1 MASDMG
7 SRSGVSRRDKVIL
20 GAILVVAVLLRV
32 GVALYLGDVVDAP
45 PLLTDQRS
53 YHALGAR
60 LLEGHGFSFAKAWYP
75 FTPADTPTAHW
86 SFLYSLIVAGVY
98 GIFGIHPLAMRLV
111 QAVVGGV
118 LLPLVVYRLGRR
130 IFEPVTRE
138 AQGDRKRDGSA
149 STVAPLAAAAP
160 PAAAISLAAA
170 APLAAA
176 AVTAVY
182 GYFVLYAATLMT
194 ETLFIT
200 VLVWSLEVSLGVVR
214 ALGKGQRVQRSQTL
228 QLGLSLSLGTL
239 LRQSLL
245 PWVPVLF
252 LYLAWVAWRQRL
264 LGAAVRVAVVVG
276 AMLAVAILPWTY
288 RNTRVYGQV
297 LLLNSNT
304 GYAMYSGQHPMH
316 GTRFREFDA
325 APLPEDLAWGNE
337 AAMDGQLM
345 ALGVEFVLD
354 DPGRYLLLSLSR
366 VRAFFEFWP
375 TPDTTLIHNL
385 GRVGS
390 FGLFLPFMLYGL
402 TLGGRERA
410 LVRTNGLLFLFA
422 AFYTVL
428 HVMTWAM
435 VRYRLPVDAAMIP
448 WAGWALADLGNR
460 VLVRL
465 RRGSPAGEVKA
476 SAVAVCRAD
485 AE

>member
-1 MASDMG
+1 MRALSNLCM
-7 SRSGVSRRDKVIL
+7 VVRRERAIL
-20 GAILVVAVLLRV
+20 GGILAVAVLLRV

-98 GIFGIHPLAMRLV
+98 GIFGVHPLAMRLV

-118 LLPLVVYRLGRR
+118 LVPFAVYRLGRR
-130 IFEPVTRE
+130 IFEPATRE
-138 AQGDRKRDGSA
+138 AECGGQRDRS
-149 STVAPLAAAAP
+149 VAG
-160 PAAAISLAAA
+160 I

-176 AVTAVY
+176 AVAAVY

-194 ETLFIT
+194 ETLFIA
-200 VLVWSLEVSLGVVR
+200 VLVWSLEVSLGVMHAV
-214 ALGKGQRVQRSQTL
+214 GDGQPVSRSQTF

-245 PWVPVLF
+245 PWVPVL
-252 LYLAWVAWRQRL
+252 LAALLWVAWRRRVFW
-264 LGAAVRVAVVVG
+264 AAVQVAAVVG
-276 AMLAVAILPWTY
+276 AMLVVAILPWTY
-288 RNTRVYGQV
+288 RNVRAYGQF

-316 GTRFREFDA
+316 GTHFREFDA

-337 AAMDGQLM
+337 AAMDSQLM
-345 ALGVEFVLD
+345 TLGVGFVLD

-366 VRAFFEFWP
+366 IRAFFEFWP
-375 TPDTTLIHNL
+375 TPDTTLLHNL

-402 TLGGRERA
+402 YLGGRTPALLRA
-410 LVRTNGLLFLFA
+410 NGLLFLFA

-435 VRYRLPVDAAMIP
+435 VRYRLPVDAVMIP

-460 VLVRL
+460 ALERL
-465 RRGSPAGEVKA
+465 KRGS
-476 SAVAVCRAD
+476 SAVKVPTPAVTVRHTD
-485 AE
+485 AK